1 MFQQFIIIRN
11 IFEPIKM
18 LTSYFQINGLFFFT
32 KTTVTILQWD
42 SLGYELL
49 LLHNLSFKT

>member
-1 MFQQFIIIRN
+1 MFQQFIIITN

-18 LTSYFQINGLFFFT
+18 LTSYFQINGLFFRT
-32 KTTVTILQWD
+32 KTIVTILQWD

-49 LLHNLSFKT
+49 LPHNLSFKT

>member
-1 MFQQFIIIRN
+1 MFQQFIII
-11 IFEPIKM
+11 EPIKM

-32 KTTVTILQWD
+32 KTIVTILQWD

-49 LLHNLSFKT
+49 LPHNLSFKT